1 MPTLE
6 ERSSESPEQL
16 SLRLEGKTKELGITY
31 TFSQYLEQMERYL
44 LELEKRVSVLE
55 IENQELRKGAAR
67 S

>member
-6 ERSSESPEQL
+6 ERSNESPEEL
-16 SLRLEGKTKELGITY
+16 RYRLEGKTKELAITY
-31 TFSQYLEQMERYL
+31 SFAQYLEQMERYL

-55 IENQELRKGAAR
+55 NENRDPKKETGP